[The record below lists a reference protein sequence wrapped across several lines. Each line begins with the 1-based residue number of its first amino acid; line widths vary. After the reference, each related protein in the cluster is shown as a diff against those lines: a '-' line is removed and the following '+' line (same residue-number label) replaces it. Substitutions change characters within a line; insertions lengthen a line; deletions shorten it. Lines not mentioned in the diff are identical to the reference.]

1 MKAPVSSRPVRL
13 IVLAAAL
20 AIGVLVATARTDD
33 TGILAGIVL
42 FSAAAGGFMTPKQW
56 GGIALAIGLPTL
68 LVEVLRA
75 NPTAVIVLVIA
86 ALGAWIGSF
95 VRTSLRGEQI

>member
-1 MKAPVSSRPVRL
+1 
-13 IVLAAAL
+13 VLAAAL
-20 AIGVLVATARTDD
+20 AVGVFVATSTTDD

-42 FSAAAGGFMTPKQW
+42 FSAAAGGFITPKLW

-68 LVEVLRA
+68 VIEILRA

-86 ALGAWIGSF
+86 AVGAWIGSF
-95 VRTSLRGEQI
+95 VRTTLRGEPT

>member
-1 MKAPVSSRPVRL
+1 MRPRVSSPLVV
-13 IVLAAAL
+13 VLVVAFAVGL
-20 AIGVLVATARTDD
+20 FVATATTDD

-42 FSAAAGGFMTPKQW
+42 FAAAGCAFAVPKVW

-68 LVEVLRA
+68 LVETVRGNLG
-75 NPTAVIVLVIA
+75 AVIVLLIA

-95 VRTSLRGEQI
+95 VRRSLREERG

>member
-1 MKAPVSSRPVRL
+1 MRPRVSSLRV
-13 IVLAAAL
+13 VVVTVAL
-20 AIGVLVATARTDD
+20 AVGLLVATATTDD

-42 FSAAAGGFMTPKQW
+42 FAAAGCAFAVPKLW

-68 LVEVLRA
+68 LVETVRG

-95 VRTSLRGEQI
+95 VRRTLREERS